1 MFSFAGEFALALYG
15 TSKNVYGRH
24 AGGKRGSK
32 PVRITELDFRWKEV
46 VDVASSYGTD
56 ADKSSLRG
64 NYLKA
69 RRRIDPATKGVLDA
83 SILAQLRAFDIYA
96 EAPLV
101 LAYVSYNNEVD
112 TRAVIESAL
121 AHGKRVAAPRVDAQA
136 HTMAF
141 YEIFGLGDLVEGYK
155 GILEPRPGIG
165 AALTTEDL
173 VGSVCLVPG
182 LVFDAEGHRIG
193 YGGGYYDRFL
203 QFYPGDKVALARSM
217 MMSGNPLP
225 AESCDV
231 PVDFIVTELGVWSC
245 R

>member
-1 MFSFAGEFALALYG
+1 M
-15 TSKNVYGRH
+15 
-24 AGGKRGSK
+24 
-32 PVRITELDFRWKEV
+32 

-121 AHGKRVAAPRVDAQA
+121 AHGKRVAAPTR
-136 HTMAF
+136 
-141 YEIFGLGDLVEGYK
+141 
-155 GILEPRPGIG
+155 
-165 AALTTEDL
+165 
-173 VGSVCLVPG
+173 
-182 LVFDAEGHRIG
+182 
-193 YGGGYYDRFL
+193 
-203 QFYPGDKVALARSM
+203 
-217 MMSGNPLP
+217 
-225 AESCDV
+225 
-231 PVDFIVTELGVWSC
+231 
-245 R
+245 